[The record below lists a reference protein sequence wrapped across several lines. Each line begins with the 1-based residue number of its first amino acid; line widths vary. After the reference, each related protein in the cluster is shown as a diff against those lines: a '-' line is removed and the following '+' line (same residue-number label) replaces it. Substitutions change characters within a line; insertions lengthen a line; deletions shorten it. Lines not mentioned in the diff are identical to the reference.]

1 MNKEMQEM
9 VTSIDQKLEAHN
21 SRIQGLASQI
31 QSAKAF
37 IQQSEPELLSLVGAI
52 KELEEMKKNIQK
64 ITGEE
69 KKPEE
74 EEVKKTPDVKKY

>member
-1 MNKEMQEM
+1 MQEM

-69 KKPEE
+69 KKSE